1 MGLRATSSRTIKFLA
16 YAVVVVLVNMVSL
29 TLFARVD
36 LTKDKLYSI
45 SEASQEVVSTLSEP
59 LTIKVFFTKNLPAP
73 YNNTERY
80 LHDLLGEYGQYGN
93 RYFNYRFYDVS
104 PEEGDITE
112 ETRENQKLARNYGI
126 FPIQIQAIEKDEVK
140 FRKAY
145 MGLVLIHGDLM
156 ERIPTITSTEGLEYK
171 LTMAIQKLNNKISAL
186 LGLDEKIQIQLF
198 FSSSLEA
205 VAPYMRLNQLPQLPE
220 KLESI
225 VQKLND
231 KHYGKLAFQYLDPS
245 KDEGLRE
252 EAKSYNVMNLK
263 WPALEDGK
271 IQAGEGNIGLV
282 MAYGENRITIPL
294 LRVLRVPF
302 IGTQYELVDMNSLE
316 ETITENVESLIH
328 INEDIGYLADHGTL
342 VLTGISSPN
351 PGKQQ
356 EEEPLKNFPA
366 LVSEGY
372 TVKPVKLKEESIPD
386 SFNCL
391 IIGGPEEPFNDYEL
405 FQIDQFLMRG
415 KSLAL
420 FLDRFQEVTPSGQN
434 PQGVRIVLLE
444 TGLEKL
450 LDHYGIR
457 MKAAYVM
464 DESCFKQ
471 RMPAQLGGGERS
483 IYFAPLIKS
492 EQINNAPDFMKTIK
506 GLVVYKISPL
516 ELAGKRMA
524 ETSVEATRL
533 FSSSEKSW
541 EMTGRINLNPMLI
554 RPPESADAYKAQ
566 PLAYILEGEFSSYFE
581 GKEIPEKPADREN
594 RGAEEKSEEGEE
606 KADVDLSEIKGEGE
620 FLSKGKRGRI
630 FLIASSEV
638 LKDNMMDAQ
647 GRSPNATFIL
657 NLIDYLNGREDV
669 AVMRSKVQRFN
680 PLLDT
685 GSGIRTFI
693 KSFNI
698 AGLPVLVVFFGLG
711 VWFRRHSRKRRIQ
724 MMFEK

>member
-16 YAVVVVLVNMVSL
+16 YGVVVVLVNLVGL

-45 SEASQEVVSTLSEP
+45 SEASREVVSTLSEP

-73 YNNTERY
+73 HNNTERY
-80 LHDLLGEYGQYGN
+80 LHDLLSEYSQFAN

-104 PEEGDITE
+104 PEEGDMTE
-112 ETRENQKLARNYGI
+112 EARENQKLARNYGI
-126 FPIQIQAIEKDEVK
+126 FPVQIQAIEKDEVK

-145 MGLVLIHGDLM
+145 MGLVMIHGDLM

-186 LGLDEKIQIQLF
+186 LGLEEKIRIALF

-205 VAPYMRLNQLPQLPE
+205 VAPYIRLNQLPQLPE
-220 KLESI
+220 KLEGI
-225 VQKLND
+225 VKKLNET
-231 KHYGKLAFQYLDPS
+231 HYGKLAFEHLDPS
-245 KDEGLRE
+245 KDPALRE
-252 EAKSYNVMNLK
+252 AAKSYNVMNLK
-263 WPALEDGK
+263 WPALEGGK

-282 MAYGENRITIPL
+282 MTHGEKRITIPL
-294 LRVLRVPF
+294 LRVMRLPL
-302 IGTQYELVDMNSLE
+302 IGTQYELVDMNRLE
-316 ETITENVESLIH
+316 ETIAENVESLIH
-328 INEDIGYLADHGTL
+328 INEDIGYLADHGTPPMR
-342 VLTGISSPN
+342 GASPASPRN
-351 PGKQQ
+351 AQ
-356 EEEPLKNFPA
+356 EPDALKNFAA
-366 LVSEGY
+366 LISDGY
-372 TVKPVKLKEESIPD
+372 TVKSVKLEEEPIPD
-386 SFNCL
+386 SFSCL
-391 IIGGPEEPFNDYEL
+391 IIGGPKERFSDYAL

-415 KSLAL
+415 NSLAL
-420 FLDRFQEVTPSGQN
+420 FLDRFQEEEGQN
-434 PQGVRIVLLE
+434 PQGARIVLLE

-457 MKAAYVM
+457 MKNAYVM
-464 DESCFKQ
+464 DENCFKQ

-492 EQINNAPDFMKTIK
+492 EQINNAPAFMKPIK

-516 ELAGKRMA
+516 ELDTKRIEEAGVK
-524 ETSVEATRL
+524 ATRL
-533 FSSSEKSW
+533 FSSSERSW
-541 EMTGRINLNPMLI
+541 EMTGRINLNPLMI
-554 RPPESADAYKAQ
+554 RPPESADAFKSE
-566 PLAYILEGEFSSYFE
+566 PLAYILEGEFASYFG
-581 GKEIPEKPADREN
+581 GKDIPEKPQAEAKPKGEGKAEDK
-594 RGAEEKSEEGEE
+594 EEKP
-606 KADVDLSEIKGEGE
+606 KVDLSQIEGEGQ

-638 LKDNMMDAQ
+638 LKDNMLDAS

-657 NLIDYLNGREDV
+657 NLIDYLNDREDV
-669 AVMRSKVQRFN
+669 AIMRSKVQRFN

-685 GSGIRTFI
+685 GSSAKTFV

-698 AGLPVLVVFFGLG
+698 VGLPVLVVFFGLG

>member
-1 MGLRATSSRTIKFLA
+1 MGLRTTSSRTVKFLA
-16 YAVVVVLVNMVSL
+16 YGVVVVLVNLVGL

-45 SEASQEVVSTLSEP
+45 SEASREVVSTLSEP
-59 LTIKVFFTKNLPAP
+59 LTINVFFTKNLPAP
-73 YNNTERY
+73 HNNTERY
-80 LHDLLGEYGQYGN
+80 LHDLLSEYSQFAN

-104 PEEGDITE
+104 PEEGDMTE
-112 ETRENQKLARNYGI
+112 EARENQKLARNYGI
-126 FPIQIQAIEKDEVK
+126 FPVQIQAIEKDEVK

-145 MGLVLIHGDLM
+145 MGLVIIHGDLM

-186 LGLDEKIQIQLF
+186 LGLEEKIRIALF

-205 VAPYMRLNQLPQLPE
+205 VAPYIRLNQLPQLPE
-220 KLESI
+220 KLEGI
-225 VQKLND
+225 VKKLND
-231 KHYGKLAFQYLDPS
+231 THYGKLAFEHLDPS
-245 KDEGLRE
+245 KDPGLRE
-252 EAKSYNVMNLK
+252 AAKSYNVMNLK
-263 WPALEDGK
+263 WPDLEGGK

-282 MAYGENRITIPL
+282 MTHGENRITIPL
-294 LRVLRVPF
+294 LRVMRLPL
-302 IGTQYELVDMNSLE
+302 IGTQYELVDMKRLE
-316 ETITENVESLIH
+316 ETIAENVESLIH
-328 INEDIGYLADHGTL
+328 INEDIGYLADHGTPPMM
-342 VLTGISSPN
+342 GASPPSPRN
-351 PGKQQ
+351 PQ
-356 EEEPLKNFPA
+356 EPDALKNFAA
-366 LVSEGY
+366 LISDGY
-372 TVKPVKLKEESIPD
+372 TVKSVKLEEEPIPD
-386 SFNCL
+386 SFSCL
-391 IIGGPEEPFNDYEL
+391 IIGGPKERFSDYAL

-415 KSLAL
+415 NSLAL
-420 FLDRFQEVTPSGQN
+420 FLDRFQEEEGQN
-434 PQGVRIVLLE
+434 PQGARIVLLE

-457 MKAAYVM
+457 MKNAYVM

-492 EQINNAPDFMKTIK
+492 EQINNAPAFMKPIK

-516 ELAGKRMA
+516 ELETKRIEEAGVK
-524 ETSVEATRL
+524 ATRL

-541 EMTGRINLNPMLI
+541 EMTGRINLNPLMI
-554 RPPESADAYKAQ
+554 RPPQSADAFKSE
-566 PLAYILEGEFSSYFE
+566 PLAYILEGEFTSYFE
-581 GKEIPEKPADREN
+581 GKDIPEKPQAEAKPKGEGKAEDK
-594 RGAEEKSEEGEE
+594 EEKP
-606 KADVDLSEIKGEGE
+606 KVDLSQIEGEGQ
-620 FLSKGKRGRI
+620 FLSKEKRGRI

-638 LKDNMMDAQ
+638 LKDNMLDAS

-657 NLIDYLNGREDV
+657 NLIDYLNDREDV

-685 GSGIRTFI
+685 GSSAKTFV

-698 AGLPVLVVFFGLG
+698 VGLPVLVVFFGLG